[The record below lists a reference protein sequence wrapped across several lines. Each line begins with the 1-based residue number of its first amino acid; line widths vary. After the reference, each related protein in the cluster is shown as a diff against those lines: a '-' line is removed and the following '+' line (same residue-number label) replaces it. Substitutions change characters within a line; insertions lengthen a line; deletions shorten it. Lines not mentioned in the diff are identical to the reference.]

1 MSKYITDTINLN
13 ITLTSILRELLN
25 NQKIIEYESQFNCT
39 QLKFAEYEA
48 RILPQTIITKQLINL
63 LFTQYPIFEKNK
75 TKLTISTFRT
85 TKITDSG
92 LNGETGFHRDNVLF
106 PDDCDRNLIITWCS
120 DSVSCSTEALS
131 IQDTETYL
139 AIREKFAYERY
150 NMDIENKYHEI
161 KLSMEDLLYFNDDIL
176 NIPKYV
182 TDRKLKLHKSSSPN
196 DQGNISALIMS
207 GKSVLHRREPDT
219 PESIGKYRYVLN
231 IYYKSSDIQL

>member
-13 ITLTSILRELLN
+13 ITLTSVLRELLN
-25 NQKIIEYESQFNCT
+25 NQEAIEFESQFNCT

-48 RILPQTIITKQLINL
+48 NILPKTIITKQLINL

-92 LNGETGFHRDNVLF
+92 LNGETGFHRDNILF

-120 DSVSCSTEALS
+120 GSISCGTEAIS

-150 NMDIENKYHEI
+150 HMHIENKYHSI
-161 KLSMEDLLYFNDDIL
+161 KLSDEDLLYFNDNIL
-176 NIPKYV
+176 NIQKYV
-182 TDRKLKLHKSSSPN
+182 TDRKLKVHKSSSPN
-196 DQGNISALIMS
+196 KHGNITALIMS
-207 GKSVLHRREPDT
+207 GKSVLHRREPCL
-219 PESIGKYRYVLN
+219 PESSGKYRYVLN
-231 IYYKSSDIQL
+231 IYYKSSDLHL